1 MSKFLRNGKIVAAI
15 LVVLLIVVTAA
26 AGVFTLQK
34 VKNHELTPPEHTSSA
49 IDGLLGGGDD
59 TAGPDGTGDGGD
71 SEPGIMNRPDY
82 MKGMTLTAGKDYLTD
97 GRTSAEAIQA
107 DLDAA
112 FDAVMELDM
121 NTVLL
126 PLTVDGRT
134 IAQKSGLPYV
144 DDALTVDIL
153 EYASQKAREKGLYI
167 YVVYDLFTGVQD
179 GAIVELDQMDS
190 AAIDAT
196 TAAALAI
203 AQNYDIEGILFDSY
217 YYEAEPDSYL
227 TYKQNG
233 GGMGYENYMSQ
244 MSHTAFKEVSGAIRS
259 GAPGKQVGMFTVAVW
274 ANSSTDE
281 NGSDTTA
288 SYTAKYS
295 GNADN
300 LSFLEEG
307 YVDFVVVKAEGATTD
322 ANIPYKTVV
331 AWWGEQ
337 ADAADVPLYVLHYS
351 SKACSEEAGWTEYDQ
366 LALQLIAS
374 EDLTG
379 FEGDFYDDLD
389 RFQQD
394 LEGST
399 TAVLDY
405 YDDTLNR
412 QHILTELAVTSPAQ
426 KTYTTFETSVTF
438 MGASDPGAKIT
449 INDQEITTD
458 ENGYFTLN
466 MPLSE
471 GLNTFVFTHKGKTDV
486 YNITREVQVIRDVS
500 PTGNISVDGG
510 MRITITATAYKDATV
525 YAVIGGQT
533 VQMTMDETGTD
544 EEEYTDSYRLFT
556 GSYTAPAATDSVQ
569 DIGNIVV
576 YGTAQGSSDSKT
588 GAYVKVNKRV
598 AVEDGSPIRV
608 VSEQAETFP
617 ANTLNDLSDPDYF
630 PLPQGALDY
639 TVGSELVYK
648 SGTKTYTYYKLA
660 SGVRVYRDD
669 ITGVSDSSAPGGNAV
684 TGIQVAS
691 NDRYTDVVFDTGQQV
706 SYSAKYTGSA
716 FTIDFNYTNS
726 VPATQAIDD
735 NPMFDSMSASGTKVT
750 LNLASSGRFMGYRAF
765 YNDNGQLVFR
775 FNNPQGGASGTT
787 IVVDPGHGGTDVGA
801 LGFLPDYPEKVI
813 TREIAEKVADE
824 LESYGANVILLDT
837 EPAEG
842 KYVIQERVAYAKQ
855 MNAQIFLSIH
865 CNTSP
870 SNSSA
875 VGTEV
880 YYFNDYSQSLATRL
894 SSAISSALDTTNR
907 GAKFGRY
914 YVTRD
919 PQMVGVLC
927 ETGFLTNEREYNKL
941 LSESYQQEIA
951 ENIASAVNQYLR
963 SLGGSDGAG
972 DLRSDGNYGAGSSS
986 GSTSGGSDSSDEAE
1000 DLALNRNEAELA
1012 EGESLTLR
1020 AALSP
1025 SGASA
1030 DIVWSSDDE
1039 DVATVNQSGKVTA
1052 VGEGECVITAETAD
1066 GDLYDD
1072 CVITVT
1078 SEGGSVEYGIEEIE
1092 LSDDKLELSPGE
1104 EYEIEAYPY
1113 PDDAD
1118 DLELVFSTSNDSV
1131 VDIEDYGDGT
1141 CLLIPLKEGRVTI
1154 TVENPA
1160 TGVDASITV
1169 RVKE

>member
-1 MSKFLRNGKIVAAI
+1 
-15 LVVLLIVVTAA
+15 
-26 AGVFTLQK
+26 
-34 VKNHELTPPEHTSSA
+34 
-49 IDGLLGGGDD
+49 
-59 TAGPDGTGDGGD
+59 
-71 SEPGIMNRPDY
+71 
-82 MKGMTLTAGKDYLTD
+82 
-97 GRTSAEAIQA
+97 
-107 DLDAA
+107 
-112 FDAVMELDM
+112 
-121 NTVLL
+121 
-126 PLTVDGRT
+126 
-134 IAQKSGLPYV
+134 
-144 DDALTVDIL
+144 
-153 EYASQKAREKGLYI
+153 
-167 YVVYDLFTGVQD
+167 
-179 GAIVELDQMDS
+179 
-190 AAIDAT
+190 
-196 TAAALAI
+196 
-203 AQNYDIEGILFDSY
+203 
-217 YYEAEPDSYL
+217 
-227 TYKQNG
+227 
-233 GGMGYENYMSQ
+233 
-244 MSHTAFKEVSGAIRS
+244 
-259 GAPGKQVGMFTVAVW
+259 
-274 ANSSTDE
+274 
-281 NGSDTTA
+281 
-288 SYTAKYS
+288 
-295 GNADN
+295 
-300 LSFLEEG
+300 
-307 YVDFVVVKAEGATTD
+307 
-322 ANIPYKTVV
+322 
-331 AWWGEQ
+331 
-337 ADAADVPLYVLHYS
+337 
-351 SKACSEEAGWTEYDQ
+351 
-366 LALQLIAS
+366 
-374 EDLTG
+374 
-379 FEGDFYDDLD
+379 
-389 RFQQD
+389 
-394 LEGST
+394 
-399 TAVLDY
+399 
-405 YDDTLNR
+405 
-412 QHILTELAVTSPAQ
+412 
-426 KTYTTFETSVTF
+426 
-438 MGASDPGAKIT
+438 
-449 INDQEITTD
+449 
-458 ENGYFTLN
+458 

-787 IVVDPGHGGTDVGA
+787 IVGTRATAAPMWGRWASCRTIRKGH
-801 LGFLPDYPEKVI
+801 Y
-813 TREIAEKVADE
+813 REIAEKVADE
-824 LESYGANVILLDT
+824 LESYGANAILLDT

-894 SSAISSALDTTNR
+894 SLRHFQRAGYHQPR
-907 GAKFGRY
+907 GQVRA
-914 YVTRD
+914 
-919 PQMVGVLC
+919 VLC
-927 ETGFLTNEREYNKL
+927 HPG
-941 LSESYQQEIA
+941 
-951 ENIASAVNQYLR
+951 
-963 SLGGSDGAG
+963 
-972 DLRSDGNYGAGSSS
+972 
-986 GSTSGGSDSSDEAE
+986 
-1000 DLALNRNEAELA
+1000 
-1012 EGESLTLR
+1012 
-1020 AALSP
+1020 
-1025 SGASA
+1025 SA
-1030 DIVWSSDDE
+1030 D
-1039 DVATVNQSGKVTA
+1039 
-1052 VGEGECVITAETAD
+1052 
-1066 GDLYDD
+1066 
-1072 CVITVT
+1072 
-1078 SEGGSVEYGIEEIE
+1078 
-1092 LSDDKLELSPGE
+1092 
-1104 EYEIEAYPY
+1104 
-1113 PDDAD
+1113 
-1118 DLELVFSTSNDSV
+1118 
-1131 VDIEDYGDGT
+1131 
-1141 CLLIPLKEGRVTI
+1141 GRC
-1154 TVENPA
+1154 A
-1160 TGVDASITV
+1160 L
-1169 RVKE
+1169 